1 MNAITWLL
9 WALVL
14 VLAISVTRNPFYLS
28 LAALAVATVWIAVD
42 TARPLGRQA
51 PRLPLLAAGFLL
63 PWSTAVN
70 ALLAHIGD
78 RVLFRLPAWP
88 VIGGPITLNAALYGL
103 LTGIALTT
111 ALAGTTL
118 LHAVIDRHQALRA
131 IPPNQRVL
139 ATTLAIALN
148 ALPAFATAA
157 RDAVEA
163 SRLRG
168 LALPRWR
175 QLQIV
180 VTAILYRG
188 IDYSLF
194 TAEVLETRSFAAR
207 HRARPATQASSLAML
222 LASFAVIGGSLAGKP
237 SLALVG
243 VAGLSLGSALI
254 VHSTWRNLRTLGWSV
269 ATGAA
274 ASLLLAASTLLVL
287 SLRDTAADLA
297 YSPYPALR
305 WPGFSPLAGLAFLL
319 LASPALFL
327 RGSAR

>member
-1 MNAITWLL
+1 MNAIIWLL

-28 LAALAVATVWIAVD
+28 LAALALAAVWIAVE
-42 TARPLGRQA
+42 TTRPLGRQA
-51 PRLPLLAAGFLL
+51 PRLPFLAAGFLL

-88 VIGGPITLNAALYGL
+88 VIGGPITLNAAFYGF

-118 LHAVIDRHQALRA
+118 LHAVIDRHQALRT

-180 VTAILYRG
+180 LAAILYRG
-188 IDYSLF
+188 IDYSLA
-194 TAEVLETRSFAAR
+194 TAEVLETRSFAVP
-207 HRARPATQASSLAML
+207 HRASPGAQASWLAL
-222 LASFAVIGGSLAGKP
+222 LGASFVVIGGSLAGKP
-237 SLALVG
+237 SLALAG
-243 VAGLSLGSALI
+243 VAGLSIGSALI
-254 VHSTWRNLRTLGWSV
+254 VRSTWRNLRTLRWSRANAV
-269 ATGAA
+269 T
-274 ASLLLAASTLLVL
+274 ASLLLAASILLVL
-287 SLRDTAADLA
+287 SLHDSAADLA
-297 YSPYPALR
+297 YSPYPVLR
-305 WPGFSPLAGLAFLL
+305 WPGFSPLAGLTFLL
-319 LASPALFL
+319 LATPALFV

>member
-1 MNAITWLL
+1 MNAIIWLL

-28 LAALAVATVWIAVD
+28 LAALALAAVWIAVE
-42 TARPLGRQA
+42 TTRPLGRQA
-51 PRLPLLAAGFLL
+51 PRLPFLAAGFLL

-88 VIGGPITLNAALYGL
+88 VIGGPITLNAAFYGF

-118 LHAVIDRHQALRA
+118 LHAVIDRHQALRT

-180 VTAILYRG
+180 LAAILYRG
-188 IDYSLF
+188 IDYSLA
-194 TAEVLETRSFAAR
+194 TAEVLETRSFAVP
-207 HRARPATQASSLAML
+207 HRAMPGAQASWLAL
-222 LASFAVIGGSLAGKP
+222 LGASFVVIGGSLAGKP
-237 SLALVG
+237 SLALAG
-243 VAGLSLGSALI
+243 VAGLSIGSALI
-254 VHSTWRNLRTLGWSV
+254 VRSTWRNLRTLRWSRANAV
-269 ATGAA
+269 T
-274 ASLLLAASTLLVL
+274 ASLLLAASILLVL
-287 SLRDTAADLA
+287 SLHDSAADLA
-297 YSPYPALR
+297 YSPYPVLR
-305 WPGFSPLAGLAFLL
+305 WPGFSPLAGLTFLL
-319 LASPALFL
+319 LATPALFV

>member
-1 MNAITWLL
+1 MNAIIWLL

-28 LAALAVATVWIAVD
+28 LAALALAAVWIAVE
-42 TARPLGRQA
+42 TTRPLGRQA
-51 PRLPLLAAGFLL
+51 PRLPFLAAGFLL

-88 VIGGPITLNAALYGL
+88 VIGGPITLNAAFYGF

-118 LHAVIDRHQALRA
+118 LHAVIDRHQALRT

-180 VTAILYRG
+180 LAAILYRG
-188 IDYSLF
+188 IDYSLA
-194 TAEVLETRSFAAR
+194 TAEVLETRSFAVP
-207 HRARPATQASSLAML
+207 HRASPGAQASWLAL
-222 LASFAVIGGSLAGKP
+222 LGASFVVIGGSLAGKP
-237 SLALVG
+237 SLALAG
-243 VAGLSLGSALI
+243 VAGLSIGSALI
-254 VHSTWRNLRTLGWSV
+254 VRSTWRSLRTLRWSRANAV
-269 ATGAA
+269 T
-274 ASLLLAASTLLVL
+274 ASLLLAASILLVL
-287 SLRDTAADLA
+287 SLHDSAADLA
-297 YSPYPALR
+297 YSPYPVLR
-305 WPGFSPLAGLAFLL
+305 WPGFSPLAGLTFLL
-319 LASPALFL
+319 LATPALFV